1 MFIKTPENAQEWDA
15 YFDLRWRILRAQWN
29 QPKGTEKDETEHEV
43 NTFHAMAVNDSGDIC
58 GVARLHLISENNA
71 QLRYMAVNEAF
82 QGKGVGKALIK
93 FLENQAVTMGIG
105 TIILQARENAVNF
118 YLSQGYSVVEKTF
131 LLYDSIQHYMMQKNL
146 R

>member
-1 MFIKTPENAQEWDA
+1 
-15 YFDLRWRILRAQWN
+15 
-29 QPKGTEKDETEHEV
+29 
-43 NTFHAMAVNDSGDIC
+43 
-58 GVARLHLISENNA
+58 
-71 QLRYMAVNEAF
+71 MAVNEAF

-93 FLENQAVTMGIG
+93 FLENRAVTMGIG

-131 LLYDSIQHYMMQKNL
+131 LLYDSIQHYLMQKNL

>member
-1 MFIKTPENAQEWDA
+1 MLIKTPENTQEWDA
-15 YFDLRWRILRAQWN
+15 YFDLRWRILRAPWN

-43 NTFHAMAVNDSGDIC
+43 NTFHAMAVNDSGDIY
-58 GVARLHLISENNA
+58 GVARLHLIPENNA

-93 FLENQAVTMGIG
+93 FLEHKALTLG
-105 TIILQARENAVNF
+105 TSNIILQARENAVNF

-131 LLYDSIQHYMMQKNL
+131 LLYGSIQHYLMKKNL
-146 R
+146 Q